1 MSISVLVVD
10 DSSLLRTILI
20 RLLPEE
26 HEFDITQ
33 ASSGDE
39 MLELIKGNEY
49 QIIFLDLH
57 MPGTDGFQVLET
69 LKGCDKEYNII
80 AASADFQPGA
90 QERALGLGAKG
101 FVKKPFD
108 KSEINLILKDLDLL

>member
-1 MSISVLVVD
+1 MSIPVLVVD

-20 RLLPEE
+20 RLLPEDKGLE
-26 HEFDITQ
+26 ITQ
-33 ASSGDE
+33 ANSGDE
-39 MLELIKGNEY
+39 MLELLKANEY
-49 QIIFLDLH
+49 QVIFLDLH

-69 LKGCDKEYNII
+69 LQGADKDYNII

-90 QERALGLGAKG
+90 QERALNLGAKG

-108 KSEINLILKDLDLL
+108 KAEIDETLSKLNIL